1 MLNLALVG
9 EQRGRVR
16 DLLDFRKSHRIPE
29 DHSERAQ
36 AFIRRI
42 ATSDLEADLD
52 LRFAELRQHLG
63 FKRIDMDVAEPV
75 DGAASIQTPLFCYRV
90 SIRLCD
96 EDVNTTVC
104 ERRVDGFADPKP
116 LLSDQ
121 FAAAFGSTFDSVAIA
136 PAEPVDVE
144 SFIDWVEEQSDS
156 QLVAEYDRTATW
168 CRVLFAEQQ
177 SASMLIESDAI
188 ALTSMDPA
196 SPASLLRSFMELREQ
211 LPAMMWDAS

>member
-16 DLLDFRKSHRIPE
+16 DLVDFRKTHRIPD

-42 ATSDLEADLD
+42 AASDLEADLD

-63 FKRIDMDVAEPV
+63 FKRIEMDVAEPI
-75 DGAASIQTPLFCYRV
+75 DGAASIQTPHFCYRV

-96 EDVNTTVC
+96 EDVSSTVC

-116 LLSDQ
+116 LLSQQ
-121 FAAAFGSTFDSVAIA
+121 FAAAVGSTFNSVAIA

-144 SFIDWVEEQSDS
+144 SFIDWVEEQPDS
-156 QLVAEYDRTATW
+156 QLEADYDRTATW
-168 CRVLFAEQQ
+168 CRVTFADQH
-177 SASMLIESDAI
+177 AATMLIESDAI
-188 ALTSMDPA
+188 ALTSTDST
-196 SPASLLRSFMELREQ
+196 SPATLLRSFMELREQ
-211 LPAMMWDAS
+211 LPAVMWDAS

>member
-16 DLLDFRKSHRIPE
+16 DLVDFRKTHRIPE
-29 DHSERAQ
+29 DSSERAQ

-63 FKRIDMDVAEPV
+63 FKRVDMDVAEPT
-75 DGAASIQTPLFCYRV
+75 DGAASIQTPQFCYRV

-96 EDVNTTVC
+96 EDVNSTVC
-104 ERRVDGFADPKP
+104 ERRVDGFPDPKP

-144 SFIDWVEEQSDS
+144 AFIDWVEEQPDS
-156 QLVAEYDRTATW
+156 QLEADYDRTATW
-168 CRVLFAEQQ
+168 CRVTFVDQQ
-177 SASMLIESDAI
+177 AASMLIESDAI
-188 ALTSMDPA
+188 ALTSMDPV
-196 SPASLLRSFMELREQ
+196 SPATLLRSFMELREQ
-211 LPAMMWDAS
+211 LPSVMWDAT